1 MILVPPHVLNEIHAL
16 ASNGKKIGAIKA
28 LRSNALR
35 GKLDLR
41 TAKWAVERLMHEA
54 GIHNLPEALR
64 EGEAIASSPIIKSMT
79 CDWGAGPF
87 EVDLE
92 SMQMKALMDMQTIG
106 LDSVR
111 QVLHLIEILEAF
123 SEGRKI
129 TVEPRPSEDTE

>member
-1 MILVPPHVLNEIHAL
+1 MILVPPQIMNQIHAE
-16 ASNGKKIGAIKA
+16 AAAGKKIAAIKL
-28 LRSNALR
+28 LRSNAMR

-54 GIHNLPEALR
+54 GHVNHPEAVR
-64 EGEAIASSPIIKSMT
+64 EGEVIASSPIIKTLT
-79 CDWGAGPF
+79 CDWGSGPF

-92 SMQMKALMDMQTIG
+92 TMQMKALMEMQTIG

-111 QVLHLIEILEAF
+111 RVLGLIEVLEAF

-129 TVEPRPSEDTE
+129 TVEPRPETTSE

>member
-1 MILVPPHVLNEIHAL
+1 MILVPPQILNEIHAL
-16 ASNGKKIGAIKA
+16 ASSNKKIASIKL

-54 GIHNLPEALR
+54 GIHNHPEAMR

-79 CDWGAGPF
+79 CDWGSGPF

-92 SMQMKALMDMQTIG
+92 TMQMKALMDMQTIG

-129 TVEPRPSEDTE
+129 TVEPRPEPTPE